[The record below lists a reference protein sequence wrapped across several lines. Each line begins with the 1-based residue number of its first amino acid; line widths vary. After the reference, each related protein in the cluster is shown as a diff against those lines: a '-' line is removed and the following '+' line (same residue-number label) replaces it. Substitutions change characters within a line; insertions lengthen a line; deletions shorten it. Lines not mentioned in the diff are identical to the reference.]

1 MKKRIILL
9 PFYLLALL
17 LLTGCSNDEAEY
29 SEWPCRFAYDNQVHN
44 VSILASAIS
53 GGARGT
59 FCLITEHTQKG
70 VKYLNF
76 EDNYGKKSDPIAETA
91 EEVQAKFILGLN
103 NGIIVGFQTLNQ
115 EPYGGF
121 VGYDVQCPNCVR
133 RENNTINPN
142 YRVTMESNGIATCGK
157 CGSKYD
163 MNNGGLITNGQE
175 GDTGLQKY
183 VAMTDGQHVSVF
195 RR

>member
-1 MKKRIILL
+1 MKWTIGIW
-9 PFYLLALL
+9 LLAVGC
-17 LLTGCSNDEAEY
+17 LLTGCKADEEY
-29 SEWPCRFAYDNQVHN
+29 STWPCRFAYDNQAHPDAT
-44 VSILASAIS
+44 LALAIN
-53 GGARGT
+53 GGSRGM
-59 FCLITEHTQKG
+59 FCLITENTRNG
-70 VKYLNF
+70 RKYLQFLSNNGDSS
-76 EDNYGKKSDPIAETA
+76 EQPETA

-121 VGYDVQCPNCVR
+121 VAYDVQCPNCVR
-133 RENNTINPN
+133 RENNTTNPN
-142 YRVTMESNGIATCGK
+142 YRVTMESNGIATCSK
-157 CGSKYD
+157 CGRQYD
-163 MNNGGLITNGQE
+163 MNNNGLLRNAQE

>member
-1 MKKRIILL
+1 MKRSNALL
-9 PFYLLALL
+9 PFYLFTFLL
-17 LLTGCSNDEAEY
+17 LVGCKADEEY
-29 SEWPCRFAYDNQVHN
+29 STWPCRFAYDNQVHQDAT
-44 VSILASAIS
+44 LASAIS
-53 GGARGT
+53 GGSRGM
-59 FCLITEHTQKG
+59 FCLITENTRNGK
-70 VKYLNF
+70 KYLQFLSNNGDSS
-76 EDNYGKKSDPIAETA
+76 EQPETA

-121 VGYDVQCPNCVR
+121 VAYDVQCPNCVR
-133 RENNTINPN
+133 RENNTVNPN
-142 YRVTMESNGIATCGK
+142 YRVTMESNGIATCSK
-157 CGSKYD
+157 CGRQYD
-163 MNNGGLITNGQE
+163 MNNNGLLRNAQE